1 MKHFG
6 VLTCSLRDYEK
17 GRRTNE
23 TGNDRIEVVRKNGHL
38 WVHHNQRERRITMGR
53 TKVRVDYLMEY
64 ADEIQLLRDGL
75 SLRKVRRK
83 TGRAINTLRKLKAIF
98 KI

>member
-1 MKHFG
+1 M
-6 VLTCSLRDYEK
+6 
-17 GRRTNE
+17 
-23 TGNDRIEVVRKNGHL
+23 VRA
-38 WVHHNQRERRITMGR
+38 
-53 TKVRVDYLMEY
+53 KVRVDYLMEY

-83 TGRAINTLRKLKAIF
+83 TGRAINTLRKLKAFF

>member
-1 MKHFG
+1 
-6 VLTCSLRDYEK
+6 
-17 GRRTNE
+17 
-23 TGNDRIEVVRKNGHL
+23 
-38 WVHHNQRERRITMGR
+38 MGY
-53 TKVRVDYLMEY
+53 TKLRVDYLMEY
-64 ADEIQLLRDGL
+64 ADEIQLMRDGL